1 MNTKAPK
8 AKLLMDFHYET
19 FDQLVTSMGTVEA
32 GVYGHPELFDN
43 PVPDK
48 ATFEAQ
54 RIAFSTAVVAAKEG
68 SHKVIAEK
76 NKLRSSSLKMMS
88 KLARY
93 VMETANHDLPTLT
106 ASGFTVAV
114 GNPSPKLL
122 DQPTIKA
129 LTQTVS
135 GEIAGNPN
143 SVAGARIYEMRAG
156 ALGPGGTAP
165 TNWTAIQTPNSKTAT
180 VFKGL
185 TPGTVYAFQV
195 RAFGLAGWTAF
206 SDPVNKMS
214 T

>member
-1 MNTKAPK
+1 MTTKAPK
-8 AKLLMDFHYET
+8 PKLLMDFHFDT
-19 FDQLVTSMGTVEA
+19 ADQLVTSMGTVDA
-32 GVYGHPELFDN
+32 GVYGHPEQFAN

-54 RIAFSTAVVAAKEG
+54 RTAFSAAVVAAKDG
-68 SHKVIAEK
+68 SHKLIAEK
-76 NKLRSSSLKMMS
+76 NKLHSASVKMMS

-106 ASGFTVAV
+106 ASGFTVTV
-114 GNPSPKLL
+114 GNPAPKLPE
-122 DQPTIKA
+122 QPTIKD
-129 LTQTVS
+129 LTQKVS
-135 GEIAGNPN
+135 GQIEGKST
-143 SVAGARIYEMRAG
+143 SVGGAKIYEMRAG

-165 TNWTAIQTPNSKTAT
+165 ATWTTLQMPNAKTAA
-180 VFKGL
+180 VFKDL

-206 SDPVNKMS
+206 SDPINKMS